1 MVQSPRKRKLPRNAV
16 ELPDREFMEK
26 IFGKRIMKEVD
37 ALLAEKSEGVDTKED
52 AKLIRE
58 S

>member
-37 ALLAEKSEGVDTKED
+37 AILAEKQEDVDTKDD
-52 AKLIRE
+52 AKLIQ
-58 S
+58 